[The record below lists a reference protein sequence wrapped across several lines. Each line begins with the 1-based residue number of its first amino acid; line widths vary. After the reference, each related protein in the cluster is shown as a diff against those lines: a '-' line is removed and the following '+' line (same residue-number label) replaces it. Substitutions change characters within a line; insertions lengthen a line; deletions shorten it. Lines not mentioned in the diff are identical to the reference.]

1 MILFVEIQGLRRA
14 SILVEYKIVEKWHD
28 IGKTFFF
35 NDFNIM
41 GRGWD
46 GISTSYINSLGFKCI
61 RFNL

>member
-28 IGKTFFF
+28 IGTTFFF

-41 GRGWD
+41 GRG
-46 GISTSYINSLGFKCI
+46 GME
-61 RFNL
+61 